1 MIRTLLRTAV
11 AGSMSGMLL
20 ASTAAAQ
27 RGAPEVP
34 ATSPALQ
41 RLIPPSPQ
49 PASFIADVPNVIP
62 PDAQAALD
70 ARIAALQAAGRGD
83 IAVAIMPSIGD
94 YAPAEIGV
102 ALYRTWRVGRIDSL
116 GSARRNL
123 GVVLLIVPKE
133 LAPDHKGQCWIT
145 TGTGA
150 EGDITD
156 AVSSRIC
163 RESIIPHL
171 MRQDYAGAVGAGVD
185 AIGERLARNP
195 DLEGSAVTSI
205 KPRRERLGPLRAL
218 AAVLATLLATA
229 LGVVA
234 GFRWRRMRPR
244 RCPTCGQRMQRL
256 SESADDAE
264 LSAGQRLEE
273 SLKSVDYD
281 VWRCPQGHELVRPY
295 RSHLSRYTEC
305 WSCHLRTVRTTRRTL
320 TDATYVTAGLAED
333 TRTCKACHAV
343 KVEQVVL
350 PRRTPPSSSSS
361 SGSSGGRGGS
371 SFGGSG
377 STSGGGGGSSY

>member
-1 MIRTLLRTAV
+1 MRGAV
-11 AGSMSGMLL
+11 SALTVGVALV
-20 ASTAAAQ
+20 STAAAQ
-27 RGAPEVP
+27 RGAPDVP
-34 ATSPALQ
+34 ATAPALQ
-41 RLIPPSPQ
+41 RLIPPPPQ

-83 IAVAIMPSIGD
+83 IAVSIMASIGD
-94 YAPAEIGV
+94 YAPAEVGV

-133 LAPDHKGQCWIT
+133 LAPDHRGQCWIT

-163 RESIIPHL
+163 RDSIIPHL
-171 MRQDYAGAVGAGVD
+171 IRKDYAGAVGAGVD

-195 DLEGSAVTSI
+195 DLAGPAAASI

-218 AAVLATLLATA
+218 AAVFATLFATA
-229 LGVVA
+229 LAVLA
-234 GFRWRRMRPR
+234 GFRWRRRRPR
-244 RCPTCGQRMQRL
+244 RCPTCGQRMERL
-256 SESADDAE
+256 SESADDAG

-273 SLKSVDYD
+273 TLRSVDYD
-281 VWRCPQGHELVRPY
+281 VWRCPQGHELILPY

-320 TDATYVTAGLAED
+320 TEPTYLSTGLAED
-333 TRTCKACHAV
+333 TRTCKACQAV

-350 PRRTPPSSSSS
+350 ARRTPPSRSSSSSSS
-361 SGSSGGRGGS
+361 SGSSGGGGGS

>member
-1 MIRTLLRTAV
+1 MRTTTSALTV
-11 AGSMSGMLL
+11 GL
-20 ASTAAAQ
+20 ALVSTAAAQ
-27 RGAPEVP
+27 RGAPVVP
-34 ATSPALQ
+34 ATAPALH

-70 ARIAALQAAGRGD
+70 ARIAALQTAGRGD
-83 IAVAIMPSIGD
+83 IAVAIMESIGD
-94 YAPAEIGV
+94 YAPAEVGV

-116 GSARRNL
+116 GSARLNL

-163 RESIIPHL
+163 RDSIIPHL
-171 MRQDYAGAVGAGVD
+171 IRQDYAGAVGAGVD
-185 AIGERLARNP
+185 AIGERLARNS
-195 DLEGSAVTSI
+195 DLEGSAETSI

-218 AAVLATLLATA
+218 AAIFATLLAIA
-229 LGVVA
+229 LGVVT

-244 RCPTCGQRMQRL
+244 RCPTCGQRMERL

-264 LSAGQRLEE
+264 LSTGQRLEE
-273 SLKSVDYD
+273 RLKSVDYD
-281 VWRCPQGHELVRPY
+281 VWRCPQGHELVLPY
-295 RSHLSRYTEC
+295 RSHLSRYTQC
-305 WSCHLRTVRTTRRTL
+305 WSCHLRTVVTTRRTL
-320 TDATYVTAGLAED
+320 TEATYVSAGLAEH

-343 KVEQVVL
+343 KVEQVEL

-361 SGSSGGRGGS
+361 SGSSGGGGGS

-377 STSGGGGGSSY
+377 STAGGGGGSSY